1 MSIVRCSGSVVTDAN
16 GAAPCQDG
24 GGLPLAWT
32 VEQPFDVSSIDPA
45 VAGEFFGLG
54 FVLYGT
60 AWVIG
65 KSTAMIVN
73 AIKLL

>member
-1 MSIVRCSGSVVTDAN
+1 MSLIRCEGTVQTDPA
-16 GAAPCQDG
+16 GAAVCLDG
-24 GGLPLAWT
+24 GGLPLTWT
-32 VEQPFDVSSIDPA
+32 VEAPFEISSIDPV
-45 VAGEFFGLG
+45 VAGELFGLG